1 MRERLVQ
8 NGVNVT
14 PLVDH
19 HFVKS
24 IYFFDP
30 NGLRLE
36 VNVRTE
42 HPQYLSEAA
51 AAARPALDE
60 WTRSKK
66 ARQGS

>member
-1 MRERLVQ
+1 VE
-8 NGVNVT
+8 NGVKVT

-30 NGLRLE
+30 KGLRLE
-36 VNVRTE
+36 VNARTE
-42 HPQYLSEAA
+42 PPQYLSEAA

-60 WTRSKK
+60 WTRSKR
-66 ARQGS
+66 APLGS